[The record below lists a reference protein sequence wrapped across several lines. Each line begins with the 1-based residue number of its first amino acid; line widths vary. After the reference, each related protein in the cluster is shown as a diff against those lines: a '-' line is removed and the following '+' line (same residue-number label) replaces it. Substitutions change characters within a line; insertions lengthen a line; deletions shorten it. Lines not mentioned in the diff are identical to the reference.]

1 MLSKI
6 RFIVWLLILFVVA
19 FFVSM
24 NSEPKISIKLFPN
37 YQTEPLPLSIVIIG
51 SLITGAIIILIMA
64 ITDWLKFKIE
74 IVKIRSKLSKA
85 EKELNRCKEEGN
97 KVREENTRLQEE
109 INRLK
114 ENLEKEKNK
123 LQVNNGNQE
132 QENTAS
138 N

>member
-6 RFIVWLLILFVVA
+6 RFIIWLLVIFIVA

-74 IVKIRSKLSKA
+74 MVKLKTKLSKT
-85 EKELNRCKEEGN
+85 EKELAKCIEENSKLKEEIEKLKEDNKKEKQVENGN
-97 KVREENTRLQEE
+97 K
-109 INRLK
+109 
-114 ENLEKEKNK
+114 
-123 LQVNNGNQE
+123 E
-132 QENTAS
+132 Q
-138 N
+138 